1 MRCQYQR
8 QSHYY
13 ARCYK
18 IYETT
23 VPPGA
28 FVIDD
33 LSPSGYGSD
42 LIVTIEESDGSKRTF
57 SQPFSSVVQM
67 LRPGVGRWDISGGQV
82 LKDDIQDEPNLFQA
96 SYYYGLNNYLT
107 GYTVFRYR

>member
-1 MRCQYQR
+1 MV
-8 QSHYY
+8 
-13 ARCYK
+13 
-18 IYETT
+18 YETT

-42 LIVTIEESDGSKRTF
+42 LIVTVEESDGSKRTF

-82 LKDDIQDEPNLFQA
+82 LKDDIHQRIFQI
-96 SYYYGLNNYLT
+96 L
-107 GYTVFRYR
+107 